1 MNTIRPNDNKSSPE
15 NNSRAQEVP
24 SGTQQISAEDQAL
37 IKKFLVDNTL
47 FLGPD
52 PEIMKSHDLMPRSK
66 DEDQAIAQVYD
77 SHLIAR
83 IRDRLQSG
91 CDEGYEMVEQMG
103 AAPGAKW
110 GDLITGMYSASGDLA
125 IASAGGVLVFSALVH
140 HPIKY
145 IIKHWWDEPTVGVH
159 EGDGFIHND
168 SRYGNIHNT
177 DQSMIVPI
185 FHEGRLICWV
195 AATVHEGE
203 NGAVE
208 PGGMPSMAESRFDEG
223 LKMSPF
229 KVVQNYKIRKDL
241 LTFLQNSV
249 REPKLQFEDMKVKL
263 FACMRMKQRIEET
276 LKTDGVDALIS
287 TLRLTMENVRTEV
300 KRRLS
305 EWPDMSVRTYIVQD
319 STLRENCIAKVNLK
333 VTKTGDRLILDF
345 RGSAPEFTNR
355 PTNTVLA
362 GLKGMISQLFMC
374 YIWPD
379 LPRGQ
384 AAFAPIEV
392 IADPYSILNSSY
404 DTPNSQS
411 LMSIF
416 TGFTAVQHAVT
427 KFLYSCPEKYTKVQ
441 APSFNMINTF
451 IWGGKNQHGE
461 TLGNLCADL
470 NGMGGGA
477 RFDLD
482 GECALAPI
490 FATMADV
497 GEQEINEEEVPFL
510 QLVSK
515 KFTRDAIAPGK
526 YRGGQGYTMMVAT
539 KDSDEWG
546 FMTTSQGAKVPP
558 IQGTFGGYA
567 CGCYPLSKI
576 QGVDIYEEL
585 LTQPEK
591 FKHSIE
597 DLMNERAFEQAS
609 YSTHHMG
616 LGFEI
621 SKRGELV
628 MISQGAGA
636 GYGDLL
642 ERDPDAIV
650 KDIRENLISH
660 AVAEHLY
667 KVKIDPDTLVV
678 NVAMTAVL
686 RQQERQARLNR
697 GQPFDEFVK
706 SWTTAHPPEHIPY
719 YGAWGD
725 QLETLYMGSINN
737 TRQANEFK
745 PNYMPHPKDVRIAA
759 LEAAIRA
766 QGINL
771 GEKQ

>member
-1 MNTIRPNDNKSSPE
+1 MTQIISVE
-15 NNSRAQEVP
+15 NSAKE
-24 SGTQQISAEDQAL
+24 ISAEDAKL
-37 IKKFLVDNTL
+37 IKKFLADNTL

-52 PEIMKSHDLMPRSK
+52 PEIMKDHDLMPRTERE
-66 DEDQAIAQVYD
+66 DEAINKVND

-110 GDLITGMYSASGDLA
+110 GDVITGIYSASGDLA
-125 IASAGGVLVFSALVH
+125 IASAGGVLLFSALVH

-145 IIKHWWDEPTVGVH
+145 IIKNWWNEPTVGVN

-168 SRYGNIHNT
+168 SRYGNVHNT

-185 FHEGRLICWV
+185 FHQGKLVCWV
-195 AATVHEGE
+195 ASTVHEGE
-203 NGAVE
+203 NGAIE

-229 KVVQNYKIRKDL
+229 KVVQNYQIRKDL

-249 REPKLQFEDMKVKL
+249 REPKLQYEDMKVKL
-263 FACMRMKQRIEET
+263 FACLRMKQRIEET
-276 LKTDGVDALIS
+276 LKTDGPDALVS
-287 TLRLTMENVRTEV
+287 TLRLTMENVRAEV

-305 EWPDMSVRTYIVQD
+305 EWPDMSVRTYIIQD

-333 VTKTGDRLILDF
+333 ATKKGDRLILDF
-345 RGSAPEFTNR
+345 RGSAPEFSNR

-392 IADPYSILNSSY
+392 ITDPYSILNSSY
-404 DTPNSQS
+404 NAPNSQS

-441 APSFNMINTF
+441 APAFNMINTF
-451 IWGGKNQHGE
+451 IWGGQNQHGE
-461 TLGNLCADL
+461 ILGNLCADL

-477 RFDLD
+477 RLDVD
-482 GECALAPI
+482 GEPALAPI

-539 KDSDEWG
+539 KDSEEWG
-546 FMTTSQGAKVPP
+546 FMTTTQGAKVPP

-585 LTQPEK
+585 LKNPEK

-597 DLMNERAFEQAS
+597 ELMNERAFESAS
-609 YSTHHMG
+609 YTTHHMG

-621 SKRGELV
+621 SKRGELI

-642 ERDPDAIV
+642 ERDPEAVV

-660 AVAEHLY
+660 AVAEHVY
-667 KVKIDPDTLVV
+667 KLKIDPDTLVV
-678 NVAMTAVL
+678 DVKATELL
-686 RQQERQARLNR
+686 RAQERKDRLKR
-697 GQPFDEFVK
+697 GKPFNEFVK
-706 SWTTAHPPEHIPY
+706 EWTTSQPPVYLPY
-719 YGAWGD
+719 FGAWGD
-725 QLETLYMGSINN
+725 DLDTLYMGAPDK
-737 TRQANEFK
+737 TRKANEYR
-745 PNYMPHPKDVRIAA
+745 PNYMPNPKDVRIAA
-759 LEAAIRA
+759 LEVAIK
-766 QGINL
+766 QHGISL
-771 GEKQ
+771 EEKR

>member
-1 MNTIRPNDNKSSPE
+1 MTQIISVENSPKE
-15 NNSRAQEVP
+15 
-24 SGTQQISAEDQAL
+24 ISAEDAKL
-37 IKKFLVDNTL
+37 IKKFLADNTL

-52 PEIMKSHDLMPRSK
+52 PEIMKDHDIVPRTEQ
-66 DEDQAIAQVYD
+66 EDQAINTVND

-110 GDLITGMYSASGDLA
+110 GDVITGIYSASGDLA
-125 IASAGGVLVFSALVH
+125 IASAGGVLLFSALVH

-145 IIKHWWDEPTVGVH
+145 IIKNWWNEPTVGVE

-168 SRYGNIHNT
+168 SRYGNVHNT

-185 FHEGRLICWV
+185 FHEGKLVCWV

-229 KVVQNYKIRKDL
+229 KVVQNYQIRKDL

-249 REPKLQFEDMKVKL
+249 REPKLQYEDMKVKL
-263 FACMRMKQRIEET
+263 FACMRMKQRIEEV
-276 LKTDGVDALIS
+276 LKVDGPDALVS

-305 EWPDMSVRTYIVQD
+305 EWPDMSVRTYIIQD
-319 STLRENCIAKVNLK
+319 STLRENCIAKVNLN

-345 RGSAPEFTNR
+345 RGSAPEFSNR

-392 IADPYSILNSSY
+392 ITDPYSILNSSY
-404 DTPNSQS
+404 NAPNSQS

-416 TGFTAVQHAVT
+416 TGFTAVQHAIT

-441 APSFNMINTF
+441 APAFNMINTF
-451 IWGGKNQHGE
+451 IWGGQNQHGE
-461 TLGNLCADL
+461 ILGNLCADL

-477 RFDLD
+477 RLDID
-482 GECALAPI
+482 GEPALAPI

-510 QLVSK
+510 QMVSK

-539 KDSDEWG
+539 KDSEEWG
-546 FMTTSQGAKVPP
+546 FMTTTQGAKVPP

-585 LTQPEK
+585 LKNPEK

-597 DLMNERAFEQAS
+597 ELMNERAFEDAS
-609 YSTHHMG
+609 YTTHHMG

-621 SKRGELV
+621 SKRGELI

-642 ERDPDAIV
+642 ERDPEAV
-650 KDIRENLISH
+650 VRDIRENLISH
-660 AVAEHLY
+660 AVAEQVY
-667 KVKIDPDTLVV
+667 KLKIDPVTLVV
-678 NVAMTAVL
+678 DLATTNALKA
-686 RQQERQARLNR
+686 QERQDRLKR
-697 GQPFDEFVK
+697 GQPFDAFVK
-706 SWTTAHPPEHIPY
+706 DWTTVQPPAHLPY
-719 YGAWGD
+719 FGAWGD
-725 QLETLYMGSINN
+725 DLDTLYMGSPEK
-737 TRQANEFK
+737 TRRANEHK
-745 PNYMPHPKDVRIAA
+745 PNYMPHPKDVRIAE
-759 LEAAIRA
+759 LQAII
-766 QGINL
+766 QQNGIIS